1 MTYRPPFVGCAC
13 VFVRRQLTAG
23 GDRYIITADRDE
35 KIRVSMYPRA
45 YIIHSYCL
53 GHTQYVRRQT
63 WARKRSPHAP

>member
-1 MTYRPPFVGCAC
+1 M
-13 VFVRRQLTAG
+13 TAG

-53 GHTQYVRRQT
+53 GHTQY
-63 WARKRSPHAP
+63 ARAILRGLRTTRTLTQDRPFSHDAAP